1 MYVFSKE
8 KVNDPVCSGATNS
21 GTKNIAAVSKDSGD
35 FILIYY
41 YYSAKIQM
49 RPVLCLQTAQRFKRF
64 PQSGVK
70 LAVKRIKLCILSS
83 SLVIRLL
90 TS

>member
-1 MYVFSKE
+1 MYVFGKE
-8 KVNDPVCSGATNS
+8 KVNASRAAHSGA
-21 GTKNIAAVSKDSGD
+21 KNIAAVFKDSGD
-35 FILIYY
+35 FILLGYCG
-41 YYSAKIQM
+41 AKMQM
-49 RPVLCLQTAQRFKRF
+49 RQTLCLQTAQRFKRF

-83 SLVIRLL
+83 GVVIRLL